1 MKRHACADGAT
12 GPFMLTAIKAGR
24 PNPFSAEVQNA
35 CLGVCFY
42 HIILQCQGTDGCIL
56 LL

>member
-1 MKRHACADGAT
+1 
-12 GPFMLTAIKAGR
+12 MLTVIKAGR